1 MMKDSTHHSR
11 SPHDMKLK
19 IEPVR
24 LICPRSTAKT
34 PIWQVTLD
42 ATSTRVFAV
51 ASGRSRSAIGQCKP
65 WPIST
70 ERIVKYI
77 ANSAAKN
84 ISSLDSQIMVP
95 TLTRFGLL
103 AGLRGTG
110 VVSVTDVVTLAIIT
124 TPRRGSPPGPPENGL
139 GGKRGRLSVRC
150 SHEGRC
156 VQSRRRHASGDEARD
171 RPSPRAGRAGCGD
184 HRGRDR
190 ARAVP

>member
-1 MMKDSTHHSR
+1 MMKDSTYHLR

-24 LICPRSTAKT
+24 LIWPRSTANT

-51 ASGRSRSAIGQCKP
+51 ASGRSRSAIGQAKP
-65 WPIST
+65 WPLST

-103 AGLRGTG
+103 AGVRGTG
-110 VVSVTDVVTLAIIT
+110 AVSVTDAVATKAIIT
-124 TPRRGSPPGPPENGL
+124 TSRRGSAPAPPTWL
-139 GGKRGRLSVRC
+139 
-150 SHEGRC
+150 
-156 VQSRRRHASGDEARD
+156 RR
-171 RPSPRAGRAGCGD
+171 
-184 HRGRDR
+184 
-190 ARAVP
+190 V